1 MRHSIDR
8 TIDGSGNSS
17 HSSTATTIRAGSGP
31 ADTNSNAVLLDCDY
45 LYDAG
50 DVKLVVRWFFND
62 STEAIYQWIPAS
74 DNRYVAE
81 SISGYFDFDFRIS
94 EDRFTRYRALRLR
107 SENGDPLPAKLAGKY
122 SCVISSIMSQDSR
135 NGQLVIY
142 CEFKAVSQH

>member
-1 MRHSIDR
+1 M
-8 TIDGSGNSS
+8 
-17 HSSTATTIRAGSGP
+17 
-31 ADTNSNAVLLDCDY
+31 
-45 LYDAG
+45 YDAG

-94 EDRFTRYRALRLR
+94 EDRFTRYRALKLR
-107 SENGDPLPAKLAGKY
+107 NEDDQPLPAKLAGKY

-135 NGQLVIY
+135 SGQLVIY
-142 CEFKAVSQH
+142 SESPFFFTISVSGLIFFNIAFFFYQFHQLVLSLIFTLQTAKPAWDRAIT